1 MDIYEMMKNGM
12 SQEEIFQ
19 LFKQECADANT
30 KIAKEQQKANEKE
43 AMFNEARAHA
53 LNSIVAY
60 LVALGEPAPT
70 EEEIVEMEAKIKE
83 FEVMLT
89 DMVGL
94 LKALNAI
101 DSTPKQK
108 KKRESGDRLIR
119 DLVKEMIK

>member
-19 LFKQECADANT
+19 LFKKECADANT

-43 AMFNEARAHA
+43 AMFNEARAYA

-70 EEEIVEMEAKIKE
+70 DEEIAEMEAKIKE

-94 LKALNAI
+94 LKALDAI

-108 KKRESGDRLIR
+108 KKRESGDLLIR